1 MRVTKTLSKRSEDK
15 PLRFDLDLSNSLG
28 ILLYCLNRDFALAPR
43 RGSSDLGE
51 KLQKEIL
58 GDLLPIV
65 APDRIPSQEEC
76 YSALDG
82 LVRKINQMGYKH
94 RWIIRPLKKETAI
107 PVYFWGTVVNIHG
120 HRWMIERGMW
130 TRPNLRKALYCVIA
144 AVLDGGLIMKLRRC
158 DSCKKFFVSEDP
170 RREFCSSQCRN
181 DYNNKRRLETGY
193 FSELRHKKRQRDLAK
208 ARRLSQEGKSPTEMV
223 KEIPGL
229 TLRILRR
236 EGLVSKG

>member
-1 MRVTKTLSKRSEDK
+1 MRVTKTQSKMSRDT
-15 PLRFDLDLSNSLG
+15 PLNPLG
-28 ILLYCLNRDFALAPR
+28 ILVDCLNRDFVSAPR
-43 RGSSDLGE
+43 RGPFDIDE

-65 APDRIPSQEEC
+65 APDRTPNREEC

-94 RWIIRPLKKETAI
+94 EWRIRPVKT
-107 PVYFWGTVVNIHG
+107 PMPSYFWGTVVNIHG

-193 FSELRHKKRQRDLAK
+193 FSELRRQKRQRELAK
-208 ARRLSQEGKSPTEMV
+208 ARRLVQEGKSPMEMV

-236 EGLVSKG
+236 EGLVPRG